1 MTKPKDPKEKSI
13 HRKDIKFGV
22 RVGLAED
29 ERTAG
34 MTRKTRPPSKLGR
47 YPPMT

>member
-29 ERTAG
+29 GGDDTEDEA
-34 MTRKTRPPSKLGR
+34 PE
-47 YPPMT
+47 